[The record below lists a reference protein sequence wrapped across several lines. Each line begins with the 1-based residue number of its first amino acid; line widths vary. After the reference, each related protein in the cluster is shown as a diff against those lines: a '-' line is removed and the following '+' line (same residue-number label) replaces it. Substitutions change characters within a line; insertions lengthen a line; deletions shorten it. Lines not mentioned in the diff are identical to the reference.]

1 MPDYG
6 NKYLYNM
13 KKNIFRLTLL
23 LFTFLCQFSFGQA
36 TAQIKGNV
44 SDGKS
49 AIEFVDVVLKKAN
62 DSTKV
67 SGYAVTDASG
77 NFSLENIL
85 SGEYQLQ
92 FKIIGFK
99 TYTQKIKLDNTPIS
113 IGTITLQTDT
123 NLLNAVVVN
132 SAKKQLQKTD
142 EGFIFNAVSNIS
154 QSGGTAT
161 DLLKNIPTVAVDAD
175 GGITLRGKSPM
186 ILINGK
192 NSAITNMDQIA
203 ASSIES
209 IEVISNPT
217 AKYDANAESGIIN
230 IKLKKNNQNGM
241 NGAVVLGTG
250 FGAKGRL
257 NSSVLLNHR
266 SGKWNFGLGY
276 DNRFAGRTK
285 KIKGQRINYK
295 IDDEHVI
302 TQNRDDQRT
311 EGLQNLKLNID
322 FSPNSNN
329 NFSFEA
335 LGNLETQDNDETLY
349 TLVNTSTNQFFSS
362 NRRHSLELERSKVGE
377 LAFSYDRKFADDRK
391 SLNAS
396 LTSSFNKHRENTDID
411 TYKYDAY
418 YNQIADAALQ
428 RTHNYEH
435 ENISN
440 AIVNYALPV
449 SGKSII
455 ETGYKGTFR
464 FFDSD
469 FQSAE
474 QKNGDY
480 VTDPLASNS
489 FTYNEQINAVYAMLN
504 SFRGDK
510 ESPKWKY
517 NLGLRAEQV
526 SNHGKTQNGSDNFS
540 NHYLK
545 LFPSASLQ
553 LNITPDEAVKM
564 GYSKRINRPDLDN
577 LNPFVDITDAL
588 NPHGGNPF
596 LKPEI
601 IHIIETSY
609 TKEWSKYSFSTNAFY
624 RNATNTIRQ
633 YAELQDN
640 GVVFLQP
647 RNIGST
653 ITYGLETIFSLKPV
667 GFYDANISIT
677 AFQQNINASNLA
689 QDVVNNAFS
698 WYGKIINNFAPWKG
712 GKLQII
718 GNYNSALA
726 TAQGKRIPIY
736 NVDMGFQQKLGKGNA
751 RLGLVVTDMFNTLES
766 GFKNNTVLFSNNRTS
781 KSDTRALMLTFAY
794 TFRSDFKEKLL
805 ENQFSAE

>member
-1 MPDYG
+1 
-6 NKYLYNM
+6 M
-13 KKNIFRLTLL
+13 KKWTLKLSLL
-23 LFTFLCQFSFGQA
+23 LLLLIISQVTF
-36 TAQIKGNV
+36 AQNSSVKGTV
-44 SDGKS
+44 SDGKL
-49 AIEFVDVVLKKAN
+49 AIEFVDVVLKNTA

-67 SGYAVTDASG
+67 AGYAVTDASG
-77 NFSLENIL
+77 NFSLDHVT
-85 SGEYQLQ
+85 SGEYKIQ
-92 FKIIGFK
+92 FKLIGFK
-99 TYTQKIKLDNTPIS
+99 TVTQKVKFTGSPIS
-113 IGTITLQTDT
+113 IGTITLKTDT
-123 NLLNAVVVN
+123 NLLNTVVVN
-132 SAKKQLQKTD
+132 SHKKQIQKTN
-142 EGFIFNAVSNIS
+142 EGFIFNAVSNLT
-154 QSGGTAT
+154 QTGGTAT
-161 DLLKNIPTVAVDAD
+161 DMLKNIPTVAVDAD

-230 IKLKKNNQNGM
+230 IRLKKNNQSGM
-241 NGAVVLGTG
+241 NGAVVLGGG

-257 NSSVLLNHR
+257 NSSVLLNQKTD
-266 SGKWNFGLGY
+266 KWNFGLGY

-285 KIKGQRINYK
+285 KIKGERINYL
-295 IDDEHVI
+295 IDDEHYI
-302 TQNRDDQRT
+302 NQNRSDQRT
-311 EGLQNLKLNID
+311 EGLQNLKFNID
-322 FSPNSNN
+322 FSPNENN
-329 NFSFEA
+329 SFSFEA
-335 LGNLETQDNDETLY
+335 LGNMESQDNDETLY
-349 TLVNTSTNQFFSS
+349 TQVNNSANQFFSS
-362 NRRHSLELERSKVGE
+362 NKRHSLELERSKVAE

-396 LTSSFNKHRENTDID
+396 ITSSFNKHRENTDID
-411 TYKYDAY
+411 TYQFDQY
-418 YNQIADAALQ
+418 YNLIGDAAWQ

-449 SGKSII
+449 SERTIL

-469 FQSAE
+469 FQSAD
-474 QKNGDY
+474 QKNGEY
-480 VTDPLASNS
+480 VVNPLASNG
-489 FTYNEQINAVYAMLN
+489 FKFNEQINAVYGLLN
-504 SFRGDK
+504 SYIGTK
-510 ESPKWKY
+510 ETPKWKY

-526 SNHGKTQNGSDNFS
+526 SNNGKTQNNSDNFS
-540 NHYLK
+540 NHYVK

-553 LNITPDEAVKM
+553 LNLASDEFLKM

-577 LNPFVDITDAL
+577 LNPFIDITDAL
-588 NPHGGNPF
+588 NPHGGNPY

-601 IHIIETSY
+601 IHIIETGYS
-609 TKEWSKYSFSTNAFY
+609 KEWSKYSLSTNAFY

-640 GVVFLQP
+640 GVVLQQP

-653 ITYGLETIFSLKPV
+653 ITYGLETIFSLKPI

-698 WYGKIINNFAPWKG
+698 WYGKIINNFVPWKG

-766 GFKNNTVLFSNNRTS
+766 GFKNNTALFSNNRTS
-781 KSDTRALMLTFAY
+781 KSDTRALILTFAY
-794 TFRSDFKEKLL
+794 TFKSDFKEKLL
-805 ENQFSAE
+805 ENQFSTE

>member
-1 MPDYG
+1 
-6 NKYLYNM
+6 M
-13 KKNIFRLTLL
+13 KKWTLNLSLRLL
-23 LFTFLCQFSFGQA
+23 LLIISQVVFSQNPSV
-36 TAQIKGNV
+36 KGTV
-44 SDGKS
+44 SDGKL
-49 AIEFVDVVLKKAN
+49 AIEFVDVVLKNTA

-67 SGYAVTDASG
+67 AGYAITDATG
-77 NFSLENIL
+77 NFSLDHVA
-85 SGEYQLQ
+85 SGEYKIQ
-92 FKIIGFK
+92 FKLIGFK
-99 TYTQKIKLDNTPIS
+99 TVTQKVKFTGSPIS
-113 IGTITLQTDT
+113 IGTITLKTDT
-123 NLLNAVVVN
+123 NLLNTVVVN
-132 SAKKQLQKTD
+132 SHKKQIQKTN
-142 EGFIFNAVSNIS
+142 EGFIFNAVSNLT
-154 QSGGTAT
+154 QTGGTAT
-161 DLLKNIPTVAVDAD
+161 DMLKNIPTVAVDAD

-230 IKLKKNNQNGM
+230 IRLKKNNQSGM
-241 NGAVVLGTG
+241 NGAVVLGGG

-257 NSSVLLNHR
+257 NSSVLLNHKTD
-266 SGKWNFGLGY
+266 KWNFGLGY

-285 KIKGQRINYK
+285 KIKGERINYL
-295 IDDEHVI
+295 IDDEHYI
-302 TQNRDDQRT
+302 NQNRNDQRT
-311 EGLQNLKLNID
+311 EGLQNLKFNID
-322 FSPNSNN
+322 FSPNENN
-329 NFSFEA
+329 SFSFEA
-335 LGNLETQDNDETLY
+335 LGNMESQDNGETLY
-349 TLVNTSTNQFFSS
+349 TQVNNSTNQFFSS
-362 NRRHSLELERSKVGE
+362 NKRHSLELERSKVGE
-377 LAFSYDRKFADDRK
+377 LAFSYDRKFADDQK

-396 LTSSFNKHRENTDID
+396 ITSSFNKHRENTDID
-411 TYKYDAY
+411 TYQFDQYD
-418 YNQIADAALQ
+418 NLIGNAAWQ

-449 SGKSII
+449 SERTIL

-464 FFDSD
+464 FFNSN
-469 FQSAE
+469 FESAD
-474 QKNGDY
+474 QTNGEY
-480 VTDPLASNS
+480 VVNPLASNG
-489 FTYNEQINAVYAMLN
+489 FKFNEQINAVYGMLN
-504 SFRGDK
+504 SYIGTK
-510 ESPKWKY
+510 ETPKWKY

-526 SNHGKTQNGSDNFS
+526 SNNGKTQNNSDNFS
-540 NHYLK
+540 NHYVK

-553 LNITPDEAVKM
+553 LNLAADEFLKM
-564 GYSKRINRPDLDN
+564 SYSKRINRPDLDN
-577 LNPFVDITDAL
+577 LNPFIDITDAL
-588 NPHGGNPF
+588 NPHGGNPY

-601 IHIIETSY
+601 IHIIETGYS
-609 TKEWSKYSFSTNAFY
+609 KEWSKYSLSTNAFY

-640 GVVFLQP
+640 GVVLQQP

-698 WYGKIINNFAPWKG
+698 WYGKIINNFVPWKG

-766 GFKNNTVLFSNNRTS
+766 GFKNNTALFSNNRTS

-794 TFRSDFKEKLL
+794 TFKSDFKEKLL
-805 ENQFSAE
+805 ENQFSTE

>member
-1 MPDYG
+1 
-6 NKYLYNM
+6 M
-13 KKNIFRLTLL
+13 KKWTLNLSLLLL
-23 LFTFLCQFSFGQA
+23 LFIISQVTF
-36 TAQIKGNV
+36 AQNSSVKGTV
-44 SDGKS
+44 SDGKL
-49 AIEFVDVVLKKAN
+49 AIEFVDVVLKNTA

-67 SGYAVTDASG
+67 AGYAVTDASG
-77 NFSLENIL
+77 NFSLDHVT
-85 SGEYQLQ
+85 SGEYKLQ
-92 FKIIGFK
+92 FKLIGFK
-99 TYTQKIKLDNTPIS
+99 TLTQKVKFTGSPIS
-113 IGTITLQTDT
+113 IGTITLKTDT
-123 NLLNAVVVN
+123 NLLNTVVVN
-132 SAKKQLQKTD
+132 SHKKQIQKTN
-142 EGFIFNAVSNIS
+142 EGFIFNAVSNLT
-154 QSGGTAT
+154 QTGGTAT
-161 DLLKNIPTVAVDAD
+161 DMLKNIPTVAVDAD

-230 IKLKKNNQNGM
+230 IRLKKNNQSGM
-241 NGAVVLGTG
+241 NGAVVLGGG

-257 NSSVLLNHR
+257 NSSVLLNQKTD
-266 SGKWNFGLGY
+266 KWNFGLGY

-285 KIKGQRINYK
+285 KIKGERINYL
-295 IDDEHVI
+295 IDDEHYI
-302 TQNRDDQRT
+302 NQNRSDQRT
-311 EGLQNLKLNID
+311 EGLQNLKFNID
-322 FSPNSNN
+322 FSPNENN
-329 NFSFEA
+329 SFSFEA
-335 LGNLETQDNDETLY
+335 LGNMESQDNDETLY
-349 TLVNTSTNQFFSS
+349 TQVNNSTNQFFSS
-362 NRRHSLELERSKVGE
+362 NKRHSLELERSKVAE

-396 LTSSFNKHRENTDID
+396 ITSSFNKHRENTDID
-411 TYKYDAY
+411 TYQFDQY
-418 YNQIADAALQ
+418 YNLIGDAAWQ

-449 SGKSII
+449 SERTIL

-469 FQSAE
+469 FQSAD
-474 QKNGDY
+474 QKNGEY
-480 VTDPLASNS
+480 VVNPLASNG
-489 FTYNEQINAVYAMLN
+489 FKFNEQINAVYGMLN
-504 SFRGDK
+504 SYIGTK
-510 ESPKWKY
+510 ETPKWKY

-526 SNHGKTQNGSDNFS
+526 SNNGKTQNNSDNFS
-540 NHYLK
+540 NHYVK

-553 LNITPDEAVKM
+553 LNLASDEFLKM

-577 LNPFVDITDAL
+577 LNPFIDITDAL
-588 NPHGGNPF
+588 NPHGGNPY

-601 IHIIETSY
+601 IHIIETGYS
-609 TKEWSKYSFSTNAFY
+609 KEWSKYSLSTNAFY

-640 GVVFLQP
+640 GVVLQQP

-689 QDVVNNAFS
+689 QNVINNAFS
-698 WYGKIINNFAPWKG
+698 WYGKIINNFVPWKG

-766 GFKNNTVLFSNNRTS
+766 GFKNNTALFSNNRTS

-794 TFRSDFKEKLL
+794 TFKSDFKEKLL